1 MGSPMGAGIA
11 VRIAAM
17 IAALALPVRVVAAQ
31 STCSVPAMSSGQTA
45 GCTATLTATMTIV
58 PVAQLTLTS
67 VSTSISGS
75 TSGVLANS
83 YDAGATAG
91 IVVTGPAFTVRSNK
105 GVNVTLVNAPTF
117 TSPTSKTAADVDISF
132 ASGSGSCGT
141 SWSTLSTQPLAAQQA
156 SPRSL
161 LNLATGSAGITGQLC
176 FRVRWKWAVDG
187 PGSYSLPLT
196 ISVTAP

>member
-1 MGSPMGAGIA
+1 MLRQVGGGIA
-11 VRIAAM
+11 VVT
-17 IAALALPVRVVAAQ
+17 AALLAPGRFLAAQ
-31 STCSVPAMSSGQTA
+31 SSCSVPAMSSGQTLS
-45 GCTATLTATMTIV
+45 CTATLSATMTIV
-58 PVAQLTLTS
+58 PVAQLSLTS

-75 TSGVLANS
+75 SSGVLAAG
-83 YDAGATAG
+83 YEAGAVTG

-117 TSPTSKTAADVDISF
+117 TSPTSKTAADVDVSI

-141 SWSTLSTQPLAAQQA
+141 SWSTLSTLSLAAQQA

-161 LNLATGSAGITGQLC
+161 LNLTTGSPGITGQLC
-176 FRVRWKWAVDG
+176 FRVRWKWAADG